1 MLQSLLQTF
10 WVERDEFWSF
20 HWTLRSK
27 PLKATQ
33 PLIGATRITDLA
45 VNVVLPWL
53 WMRAVEG
60 KNSALQEKIE
70 ARYLAWPAA
79 EDNTVLRLARSRLLG
94 GASARELKGAAAQQ
108 GLLQVVKDFCQ
119 QSNAIC
125 EQCRFPE
132 LVREWRI

>member
-1 MLQSLLQTF
+1 MT
-10 WVERDEFWSF
+10 
-20 HWTLRSK
+20 
-27 PLKATQ
+27 AAQ
-33 PLIGATRITDLA
+33 PLIGPTRVTDLA

-79 EDNTVLRLARSRLLG
+79 EDNTVLRLARNRLLG
-94 GASARELKGAAAQQ
+94 GASARELTGAAAQQ
-108 GLLQVVKDFCQ
+108 GLLQVVKDFCE

-125 EQCRFPE
+125 DQCKFPE

>member
-1 MLQSLLQTF
+1 
-10 WVERDEFWSF
+10 
-20 HWTLRSK
+20 
-27 PLKATQ
+27 
-33 PLIGATRITDLA
+33 
-45 VNVVLPWL
+45 
-53 WMRAVEG
+53 MRAVEG

-94 GASARELKGAAAQQ
+94 GVSARELKGAAAQQ

-119 QSNAIC
+119 QSNAVC

-132 LVREWRI
+132 LVREWKI